1 MSSSTKFPDAVTAV
15 TLARGQVV
23 DGTSGAVVG
32 DDGHWAS
39 RPAAVSETG
48 FIDFAW
54 YAEQRA
60 RLAAQVAQVAQVS
73 ESLAMA
79 WYKVI
84 RRSLQDL
91 PIQQGGRNLM
101 NPEYAANLKAL
112 ATALGLA
119 HRTLSSYRTAIS
131 RTRDEAHF
139 RELLKGTTWAGLVFS
154 LKSSPAYQ
162 VNAAAATG
170 GVPASDTYRG
180 VTRDGLR
187 IRTVIQVPTATTE
200 FLMEHGLER
209 GDVTAVIVSH
219 LKQPK
224 VQRELLRLYRAAVAA
239 ERDNA
244 A

>member
-15 TLARGQVV
+15 TFARGQVV
-23 DGTSGAVVG
+23 DGTSGAVVD
-32 DDGHWAS
+32 DDGEWAP
-39 RPAAVSETG
+39 RPAAVSEIA

-54 YAEQRA
+54 YEEQRV
-60 RLAAQVAQVAQVS
+60 RLAAHAAQVASVS

-84 RRSLQDL
+84 RRSLRDL

-112 ATALGLA
+112 SMALGLA
-119 HRTLSSYRTAIS
+119 HRTLSSYRTAVS
-131 RTRDEAHF
+131 RTPDEARF
-139 RELLKGTTWAGLVFS
+139 RELIKGMSWSQFVFAM
-154 LKSSPAYQ
+154 KSSPAYR
-162 VNAAAATG
+162 VNAILAGENA
-170 GVPASDTYRG
+170 PPSDTYRG

-187 IRTVIQVPTATTE
+187 IRTVLQVPTATTE

-209 GDVTAVIVSH
+209 GDVTAVIVSY

-224 VQRELLRLYRAAVAA
+224 VQRELLRLFRAAVA